1 MKKEKNK
8 NNIKILISKII
19 KELIQLL
26 VLAIV
31 IIISIQFG
39 LHVYFKYF
47 EYRNPYDTYSGCSR
61 HDRDYLLQKYSPAD
75 ENEEPK
81 YYCCKKDPN
90 GNYSRCRLIEEF
102 SN

>member
-39 LHVYFKYF
+39 
-47 EYRNPYDTYSGCSR
+47 
-61 HDRDYLLQKYSPAD
+61 
-75 ENEEPK
+75 
-81 YYCCKKDPN
+81 
-90 GNYSRCRLIEEF
+90 
-102 SN
+102 